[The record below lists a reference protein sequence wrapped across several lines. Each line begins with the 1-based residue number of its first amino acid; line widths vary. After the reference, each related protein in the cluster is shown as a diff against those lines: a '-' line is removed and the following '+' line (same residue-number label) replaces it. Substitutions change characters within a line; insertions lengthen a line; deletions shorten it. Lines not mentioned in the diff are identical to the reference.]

1 MAEPQTPRQ
10 QLIEAIEAYAA
21 SKAQDD
27 LCLQRLATIHL
38 ATTLKKVDIVSP
50 VPAPQAAAMKA
61 QLPPV
66 PPAPAKEEPKKA
78 PAKKTPA
85 KKPSTRKPRATKKT
99 D

>member
-1 MAEPQTPRQ
+1 MAEQQTPRQ

-27 LCLQRLATIHL
+27 ICLQRLATIHL

-50 VPAPQAAAMKA
+50 VPAPQAAAMQA

-66 PPAPAKEEPKKA
+66 PAKEESKPAPKEKA
-78 PAKKTPA
+78 PAKKKPA
-85 KKPSTRKPRATKKT
+85 TRKPRAAKKT
-99 D
+99 S

>member
-1 MAEPQTPRQ
+1 MAEQQTPRQ

-21 SKAQDD
+21 SKSQDD

-50 VPAPQAAAMKA
+50 VPAPQAAAMQA

-66 PPAPAKEEPKKA
+66 PKTEESKKTAAKKA
-78 PAKKTPA
+78 PTKKA
-85 KKPSTRKPRATKKT
+85 STRKPRTTKKT

>member
-66 PPAPAKEEPKKA
+66 PPAPEPKKA
-78 PAKKTPA
+78 PAKKAAA
-85 KKPSTRKPRATKKT
+85 KKPATRKPRATKKT